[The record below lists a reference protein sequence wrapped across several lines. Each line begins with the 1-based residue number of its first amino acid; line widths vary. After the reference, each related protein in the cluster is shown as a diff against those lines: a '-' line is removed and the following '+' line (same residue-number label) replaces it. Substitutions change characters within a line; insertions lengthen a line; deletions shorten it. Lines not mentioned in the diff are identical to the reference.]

1 MLYLIMYCY
10 VFICILGINPAP
22 HLPNGTLTRFPPS
35 PLNQC
40 TLLSGNLKR
49 QPPHLQLPSQQGSR
63 SVVWMQQKTCSLC
76 ARSLANAAFR
86 CLSQLLMRYIKF
98 IIPSLSML
106 ILPYYLTFCFLK
118 DPEQIVG
125 SSMDSLDLLIPAYQG
140 RIRRRGSFLAKSWIV
155 TG

>member
-1 MLYLIMYCY
+1 MYCY

-49 QPPHLQLPSQQGSR
+49 QPPHLQLPSQQGSW
-63 SVVWMQQKTCSLC
+63 SVVWMQQKSCSLC

-106 ILPYYLTFCFLK
+106 ILPYYLTLFK
-118 DPEQIVG
+118 G
-125 SSMDSLDLLIPAYQG
+125 SRTNCGVINGLFGLADSSLP
-140 RIRRRGSFLAKSWIV
+140 RSNPS